1 MRTLAVLMLG
11 FAALMLGFA
20 GRALAQTD
28 ADDPRFRTFSY
39 EAGSIYH
46 IPTSPQAPQTVLFA
60 PGEQIRTVFVSD
72 PSAYQISV
80 AAAGDS
86 LTFRAAGSASLAAVS
101 VRTDLRE
108 YQFELVPAI
117 GPPSRVPQVVRFAPI
132 TTVTLAPALPAMPP
146 VLLADVVYRFKGSDV
161 LRPSSIG
168 DDGSKTYISWRQDQP
183 IPAVFAVGPAG
194 NEEMVDGYFRAGRF
208 TIDRVYDRLVFKL
221 DREITRVERNMAR
234 QAR

>member
-1 MRTLAVLMLG
+1 MRTLVGLMLG
-11 FAALMLGFA
+11 FAAP
-20 GRALAQTD
+20 ALAQTD

-117 GPPSRVPQVVRFAPI
+117 GLPSRVPQVVRFAPI
-132 TTVTLAPALPAMPP
+132 TTVTLAPALPP
-146 VLLADVVYRFKGSDV
+146 VLLPDVVYSFKGSDV

-183 IPAVFAVGPAG
+183 IPAVFAVGPSG

-221 DREITRVERNMAR
+221 DREITRVERNIAR